1 MEPRTSKQPPPA
13 KGRSEQ
19 RAGTIE
25 QMVYE
30 VDTPR
35 WRQYYQRVR
44 RTIRFPRYY
53 KKEENW

>member
-1 MEPRTSKQPPPA
+1 MEPRTIKKTDLA
-13 KGRSEQ
+13 KRKAEQ
-19 RAGTIE
+19 LQGTVE

-44 RTIRFPRYY
+44 STIRFPRYY